1 MRLAAICVGL
11 CLCGTVVSLAQQQT
25 FFPQP
30 QPLPEAPTGFDNKSN
45 GMVDD
50 ITHQADL
57 AAFDSVETIADGLGP
72 LYNAQSCRECH
83 QDPVSGGA
91 SQVTELRAGH
101 RGPLGDFQNP
111 QIPIGNGAEVISGR
125 SLVNDR
131 AICPNQDFPD
141 GEIHERVPESE
152 TIRTTRMSL
161 NVLGDGFIEAVAD
174 QTLLDL
180 ARNQCSRS
188 FGAICGQAIQVP
200 IVEAPGATRVGRFG
214 WKAQHASLLSFS
226 GDAYLNEMGITT
238 RLFPDEVTKL
248 CSLASVPQPN
258 DSPEE
263 DGLDDVDRFARFI
276 RATKAPA
283 RDRVLSQTADALH
296 GSDVFDFVGCNTC
309 HVRTMKTAP
318 AGTVLNGGTYT
329 VSAAIGGKQFH
340 PFSDFLL
347 HDVGTGDGIAI
358 QLQEHFGARVQAL
371 MAPLMSSSMMSGT
384 QNKIRTP
391 PLWGVRMRTRLM
403 HDGASFTLSDAILRH
418 SGEASGAVNRYFLMN
433 ASDRAALL
441 TFLKSL

>member
-1 MRLAAICVGL
+1 MRFAAICIAL
-11 CLCGTVVSLAQQQT
+11 CMCLTVVSLAQQLR
-25 FFPQP
+25 PP
-30 QPLPEAPTGFDNKSN
+30 PPVPLPEAPVGFDNKSN

-50 ITHQADL
+50 ATHQADL
-57 AAFDSVETIADGLGP
+57 AAFDAVETIAEGLGP

-91 SQVTELRAGH
+91 SQVTELRTGH
-101 RGPLGDFQNP
+101 TGPFGGFANP
-111 QIPIGNGAEVISGR
+111 QIPIGNGTEVISGR

-131 AICPNQDFPD
+131 AICPNQDFAD

-152 TIRTTRMSL
+152 TIRATRMSL
-161 NVLGDGFIEAVAD
+161 SLFGDGFIEAVAD
-174 QTLLDL
+174 QTLIDI
-180 ARNQCSRS
+180 ARNQCFKTSG
-188 FGAICGQAIQVP
+188 FICGQAIRVP
-200 IVEAPGATRVGRFG
+200 IAEAPGATRVGRFG
-214 WKAQHASLLSFS
+214 WKDQHASLLSFA

-263 DGLDDVDRFARFI
+263 DGLDDLDRFARFI

-283 RDRVLSQTADALH
+283 RDRNLSQTADAIR
-296 GSDVFDFVGCNTC
+296 GSDVFDQIGCVIC
-309 HVRTMKTAP
+309 HVRTMTTAP

-329 VSAAIGGKQFH
+329 VPAAIGGKQFH

-347 HDVGTGDGIAI
+347 HDIGTGDGIVM
-358 QLQEHFGARVQAL
+358 QVQEHFGASVQSA
-371 MAPLMSSSMMSGT
+371 MASILPASSFQST
-384 QNKIRTP
+384 QFKMRTAA
-391 PLWGVRMRTRLM
+391 LWGVRMRTRLM
-403 HDGASFTLSDAILRH
+403 HDGTTFTLSDAILRH
-418 SGEASGAVNRYFLMN
+418 SGEASGVTSRYFLLP